1 MKNRF
6 ENKVKANNFLSDSK
20 PENEKLG
27 IQKAGLWAMVVLS
40 VVLGSCAC
48 EPEDIAKVAFSGM
61 ETMLGEGFMPS
72 DEIRALGDF
81 RGMSVN
87 LGQSSVDGEVEST
100 IYLKLENGDPKLLGN
115 QPEVLA
121 RKCAELY
128 LRDFENSP
136 DYQLITVQFLQS
148 DPANPENIAM
158 QEYTF
163 TVSDF

>member
-1 MKNRF
+1 MK
-6 ENKVKANNFLSDSK
+6 KSLIFLFLASWFS
-20 PENEKLG
+20 
-27 IQKAGLWAMVVLS
+27 
-40 VVLGSCAC
+40 SCAC
-48 EPEDIAKVAFSGM
+48 EPEDIAKVAFSGI

-81 RGMSVN
+81 QGMSVN
-87 LGQSSVDGEVEST
+87 LSVSGMDGAEEST
-100 IYLKLENGDPKLLGN
+100 IFLKLENGDPALLDQ

-121 RKCAELY
+121 RTCAEIY